1 MYCESNQT
9 LLRRPQ
15 QDSVENLLSG
25 MSKYEVEKYG
35 QKACKTTTQ
44 LVHEPALV
52 AEIDMD
58 GG

>member
-1 MYCESNQT
+1 
-9 LLRRPQ
+9 
-15 QDSVENLLSG
+15 

-35 QKACKTTTQ
+35 QNACKTTQ